1 MRCRKSTA
9 YAGQT
14 CCPVALLIGEVP
26 VCRSE
31 LGLNDVCC
39 DKRVMTV
46 SIRPHHLLCMLTY
59 LGKGYTPAFV
69 ENYSTIV
76 QRLNEGEPI
85 ELVEGPD
92 TLCQPMLDE
101 PGCHCR
107 NESVRNRD
115 RTAAADIALVLGRPL
130 EKGNSIILDRKT
142 LSFLRDAFSNGSI
155 RKACQ
160 GCEWQNMCSAI
171 ARNEFRGCHLTPP
184 D

>member
-9 YAGQT
+9 YAGQSRSH
-14 CCPVALLIGEVP
+14 VALLEGEALIR
-26 VCRSE
+26 RSE
-31 LGLNDVCC
+31 LGSDGVCC
-39 DKRVMTV
+39 NKQTMSV

-69 ENYSTIV
+69 QNYSTIV

-107 NESVRNRD
+107 NESVRDRD
-115 RTAAADIALVLGRPL
+115 RTAAADIALALGRPL
-130 EKGNSIILDRKT
+130 EKGNSIILDRQT
-142 LSFLRDAFSNGSI
+142 LSFLRDAFANGSI

-171 ARNEFRGCHLTPP
+171 ARNEFRGCHLTSP

>member
-115 RTAAADIALVLGRPL
+115 RTAAA
-130 EKGNSIILDRKT
+130 
-142 LSFLRDAFSNGSI
+142 
-155 RKACQ
+155 
-160 GCEWQNMCSAI
+160 
-171 ARNEFRGCHLTPP
+171 
-184 D
+184 